1 MRRWTLGTLLSVALA
16 ATFGCAKHD
25 GAGMGN
31 GNGNGHAPKV
41 TVIEP
46 GPEARQQAQEALIAA
61 KEGEIIEFAEGTFDL
76 DMTLSLEDTPGV
88 TIRGRGMDKT
98 ILNFANQTAGAGGEG
113 VKVAAGCDDF
123 TIEDLTIRDT
133 KADGIKVQ
141 GIKGAT
147 FRRVLVE
154 WSRGPHPDN
163 GAYGVYPV
171 LTEDVLVEHC
181 KVTDCSDAGVYV
193 GQSKNVIVR
202 NNVTERNV
210 MGIEIENTTGADVYD
225 NVSKNNTGGMG
236 VFTLPGLEKKD
247 GSHCRVY
254 NNEIADNNHE
264 NFAKPG
270 NIVASVPPGTGLM
283 IMANDHVEVFNNK
296 IRNNQTSNISVISFL
311 ATGTKF
317 DDPAYDPY
325 PEAVY
330 IHDNEVVDGGK
341 DPQGEFGVLLRSA
354 IPEMPVPDI
363 IYDGILPPED
373 RLVDGQLP
381 DDKKIYFKN
390 NGDADFVY
398 LDMTKLLAGDSSGM
412 TRDIKLFEGEH
423 PPLTAITI
431 EGVE

>member
-1 MRRWTLGTLLSVALA
+1 MRISIWGTFALIVVAS
-16 ATFGCAKHD
+16 TVGCAKHE
-25 GAGMGN
+25 GEAAN
-31 GNGNGHAPKV
+31 GGKPAAKV

-46 GPEARQQAQEALIAA
+46 GAEARQQAQEALIAA
-61 KEGEIIEFAEGTFDL
+61 KPGEVIEFAEGTFDL

-98 ILNFANQTAGAGGEG
+98 ILNFASQGAGAGGEG
-113 VKVAAGCDDF
+113 IKVAAGCDNF
-123 TIEDLTIRDT
+123 AIEDLTIRDT

-141 GIKGAT
+141 GIDGCT

-154 WSRGPHPDN
+154 WTRGPHPDN

-171 LTEDVLVEHC
+171 LSKNVLVEHC
-181 KVTDCSDAGVYV
+181 TVTDCSDAGVYV
-193 GQSKNVIVR
+193 GQSENVIVR
-202 NNVTERNV
+202 NNIAERNV

-225 NVSKNNTGGMG
+225 NICRGNTGGLG
-236 VFTLPGLEKKD
+236 VFTLPGLDKKD

-254 NNEIADNNHE
+254 NNEITDNNHE
-264 NFAKPG
+264 NFAKAG
-270 NIVASVPPGTGLM
+270 NIVASVPSGTGLM

-296 IRNNQTSNISVISFL
+296 IRNNQTSNVSVISFL
-311 ATGTKF
+311 ATGTKY
-317 DDPAYDPY
+317 DDPKFDPY

-330 IHDNEVVDGGK
+330 IHDNEISDGGK
-341 DPQGEFGVLLRSA
+341 NPQGEFGLLLKTV
-354 IPEMPVPDI
+354 ITEMPVPDI

-381 DDKKIYFKN
+381 PEKGIYFKN

-398 LDMTKLLAGDSSGM
+398 LDMVKLQEGDPSGM
-412 TRDIKLFEGEH
+412 TRDLSKFEGEL
-423 PPLTAITI
+423 PPLSAIVI